1 MSAHDSAVH
10 ALVWLDEN
18 NVVSGCEQGWLVCH
32 DLRSPQYSWKVQ
44 VASAA
49 HQGIFSVAKVQEA
62 FDLYVGLSNGGL
74 CSYNIQVRRFSM
86 APTKIHEGDV
96 RCVVAWEDAETDVCR
111 SVNVL
116 TTSYDGSAAV
126 WNTSGSVVAKSS
138 RSEMPSTILV
148 KKASLLNGH
157 TDKVLSAARCPH
169 TGIIVTT
176 GADGRA
182 VLWK

>member
-1 MSAHDSAVH
+1 VH
-10 ALVWLDEN
+10 ALVWIDEN
-18 NVVSGCEQGWLVCH
+18 NVVSGCEHGWLVCH
-32 DLRSPQYSWKVQ
+32 DLRSPQYSWKIQ

-49 HQGIFSVAKVQEA
+49 HQGIFSIAKIQEVYHPV
-62 FDLYVGLSNGGL
+62 DLYVGLSNGGF
-74 CSYNIQVRRFSM
+74 CSYNIQASRFSM
-86 APTKIHEGDV
+86 APTKIHEEDV
-96 RCVVAWEDAETDVCR
+96 RCVVAWEDAESDGR
-111 SVNVL
+111 PSVSVL

-126 WNTSGSVVAKSS
+126 WNASFIAESNPRSGVPSS
-138 RSEMPSTILV
+138 SLV

-169 TGIIVTT
+169 TDILVTT